1 MKQPIICDVLV
12 NPSQITCDV
21 VGIQVFIL
29 SHALLKSGTAR
40 GCHRNCHSPF
50 ILSHALLKKKS
61 GTARGK
67 GGSNLGLQ
75 PTMEVPY
82 HSASSVVTLESLR
95 FR

>member
-1 MKQPIICDVLV
+1 M
-12 NPSQITCDV
+12 
-21 VGIQVFIL
+21 
-29 SHALLKSGTAR
+29 LKKVAR
-40 GCHRNCHSPF
+40 QGGVTEIVIVPLYISCPV
-50 ILSHALLKKKS
+50 KKKS